1 MTSSTP
7 WHVHDD
13 SENLPAPPIRHTR
26 LVTQRIST
34 VRADKGY
41 VAAAVAAALTLILMF
56 QPWLTASGPNGRLR
70 SDAFGRIDGATR
82 GYTDW
87 LTTGYTQ
94 PSISG
99 VWAVL
104 AALAAVVTIS
114 AVLMYLRIR
123 TDALSYLVL
132 GASLATAM
140 FVLADLLYLS
150 GKAPELRSMV
160 QGNNGFGDGLGS
172 LLDMFLGDGTSRYG
186 THQVASAGLDPAAM
200 LCGAA
205 AFGGAVAAIA
215 SGARKHTWYTMRLVA
230 PRPRVTALPAPEVRN
245 ERTVITVG

>member
-13 SENLPAPPIRHTR
+13 SENLPASPFRHTN
-26 LVTQRIST
+26 LVTQSISSA
-34 VRADKGY
+34 RADKGY

-82 GYTDW
+82 SFDDWYSDGYS
-87 LTTGYTQ
+87 Q

-104 AALAAVVTIS
+104 AILAAVVTIS

-132 GASLATAM
+132 GSSLATAM

-150 GKAPELRSMV
+150 GKAPELRTMV
-160 QGNNGFGDGLGS
+160 QGEHGFGDGLGS
-172 LLDMFLGDGTSRYG
+172 LLGLFLGGGTSRYG
-186 THQVASAGLDPAAM
+186 THEVASAGLDPAAM

-215 SGARKHTWYTMRLVA
+215 SGVRKHTWYTMRLV
-230 PRPRVTALPAPEVRN
+230 RQRVNALPAHDVRD
-245 ERTVITVG
+245 ERTIITVA